1 MHAMTTTMAAMTQNL
16 LRSAGLASACA
27 VAVSLTVA
35 VFAGPA
41 AATDVTAGGPA
52 PRIYSPY
59 AGRSYPTRVLWG
71 DQHLH
76 SSWSADAGGAGATLD
91 PEAALRFARGE
102 QVVSSTGQPV
112 RLSRPLDW
120 LVVADHSDGM
130 GIINEL
136 LRGNPQLLAEP
147 VVRRWY
153 DMMKGGREQAK
164 AAVMEIIEAQS
175 NNRIP
180 AVMKDPALAMTVWQK
195 STTIMEKYNEPG
207 RFTAL
212 IGYEW
217 TSNAGG
223 GNNLHRNI
231 IYRDGK
237 SRADQVVPM
246 TTFDSENP
254 EKLWDWMRAWEMK
267 TGGRL
272 LAIPHNGNLSNGRM
286 FAMTTFDGQPLTPEW
301 ARTRANYEPLVEF
314 WQVKGASEAHPSL
327 SPTDEFATWELWD
340 RGNLALVPKQP
351 GMFQFEYAR
360 EALKNGLALQATLGT
375 NPFKF
380 GAVAGSDAHNGLSA
394 IEENNFFGKF
404 VSGEPRP
411 DRWNE
416 DAMKQGDRVVK
427 GYEMSAAGWTGVW
440 ATANT
445 REAIW
450 DAMMRRETYATSGP
464 RMSVRFFG
472 GFDFTAKDA
481 AAQDLVQVGYAK
493 GVPMGSDL
501 GGAPAGKAPVFLVA
515 ASKDPIGGNLDRIQV
530 VKGWLDASGNTHEK
544 IYDVVWGDSTRRKP
558 SANGKLPPVGNT
570 VDLDT
575 ATFRNTIGD
584 AELIA
589 VWQDPDFNASQ
600 AAFYYARVIEIP
612 TPRWTLYDS
621 VRLGVTMDATVPR
634 ITQERAVTSPIWYS
648 PGS

>member
-1 MHAMTTTMAAMTQNL
+1 MTAMTQSL
-16 LRSAGLASACA
+16 FRSVGLASACA
-27 VAVSLTVA
+27 TAASLAVA
-35 VFAGPA
+35 VFAYPA
-41 AATDVTAGGPA
+41 AAAEATAAGPT

-195 STTIMEKYNEPG
+195 STAIMEKYNEPG

-223 GNNLHRNI
+223 GNNLHRNV

-286 FAMTTFDGQPLTPEW
+286 FAMTTFDGQPLSPEW

-327 SPTDEFATWELWD
+327 SPADEFADWELWD

-360 EALKNGLALQATLGT
+360 EALKNGLALQARLGT

-481 AAQDLVQVGYAK
+481 AAQDPAQVGYAK

-515 ASKDPIGGNLDRIQV
+515 ASKDPIGGNLDRIQI
-530 VKGWLDASGNTHEK
+530 VKGWLDASGKTHEE
-544 IYDVVWGDSTRRKP
+544 IYDVAWGDANRRKP

-584 AELIA
+584 AELIT

-600 AAFYYARVIEIP
+600 AAFYYARVLEIP
-612 TPRWTLYDS
+612 TPRWTLYDA
-621 VRLGVTMDATVPR
+621 VRLGVKMDAKVPR

-648 PGS
+648 PGP